1 MGLILDTA
9 HSVNKKI
16 TFWWPDA
23 PQGPGP
29 RLHCVHWLLC
39 WKKIYNP
46 NFVLELFSFSGA
58 FPVGIWVSSLVDGA
72 LAVEV
77 LFCRVALSVERAIM
91 EYLWDVD

>member
-1 MGLILDTA
+1 M
-9 HSVNKKI
+9 
-16 TFWWPDA
+16 
-23 PQGPGP
+23 
-29 RLHCVHWLLC
+29 
-39 WKKIYNP
+39 
-46 NFVLELFSFSGA
+46 LELFSFSGA